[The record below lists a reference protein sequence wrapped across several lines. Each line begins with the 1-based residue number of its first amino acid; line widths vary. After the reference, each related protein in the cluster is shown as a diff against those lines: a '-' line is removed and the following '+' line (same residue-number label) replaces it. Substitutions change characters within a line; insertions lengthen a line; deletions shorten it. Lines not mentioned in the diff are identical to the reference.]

1 MYEPDL
7 ETMKFDDIKALQNRR
22 IVKIV
27 KYAHDNVPFYKK
39 KFKEAGI
46 SPDDIKSSS
55 DLHKVPFTVKD
66 DLRDHYPYGILA
78 IPREDVVRF
87 HSSSGTT
94 GIPTV
99 VSYTQN
105 DLDTW
110 SKLMARAIS
119 RPGVSKGDIMQNIY
133 GYGLFTGGLG
143 FHYGAELLGVSVIP
157 TSTGNTKRQ
166 LKIAKDMRSTVL
178 ACTPSYALYL
188 AEAAADEGYNPLED
202 FNLKFGLFGAEA
214 WSEEARRKIQD
225 SLGLGAYDC
234 YGLSELYGP
243 GVAMECHHQNGLHIS
258 SDEFLVETID
268 PKTNEVLEPGERG
281 ELVITM
287 LTREAMPLLRYRTKD
302 LAVISE
308 EECECGRYHA
318 RIMRVSGR
326 SDDML
331 IVGGV
336 NVFPSQIEDVLF
348 KIPELGDQY
357 QIFVDRKI
365 LDKLTIKVELSPESA
380 GAKDF
385 DRNALLKKIIDELV
399 AVITIRPKI
408 ELLEPKTI
416 PRSVGKAVRVVDL
429 RKSN

>member
-1 MYEPDL
+1 MYEEKL
-7 ETMKFDDIKALQNRR
+7 ETMKLDEIKVLQNKR
-22 IVKIV
+22 IVKMV
-27 KYAHDNVPFYKK
+27 KYAYDKVPFFKR
-39 KFKEAGI
+39 KFTEARI
-46 SPDDIKSSS
+46 SPDDIRSSE

-78 IPREDVVRF
+78 VPRKEIIRF

-99 VSYTQN
+99 VSYTHN

-110 SKLMARAIS
+110 SNLMARAIS
-119 RPGVSKGDIMQNIY
+119 RPGVEKGDIMQNIY

-166 LKIAKDMRSTVL
+166 LKIARDMKSTTL

-188 AEAAADEGYNPLED
+188 AEAAQEEGYKPLED

-214 WSEEARRKIQD
+214 WSEEARKKIQD

-243 GVAMECHHQNGLHIS
+243 GVAMECQCQNGLHIS

-268 PKTNEVLEPGERG
+268 PKTHEVLEHGKQG

-308 EECECGRYHA
+308 EECECGRYHS

-326 SDDML
+326 TDDML

-348 KIPELGDQY
+348 KIPQLGDQY
-357 QIFVDRKI
+357 QIYVDRKI
-365 LDKLTIKVELSPESA
+365 LDKLTIKVEISPEA
-380 GAKDF
+380 AADKGL
-385 DRNALLKKIIDELV
+385 DRNALIQNILAELM
-399 AVITIRPKI
+399 AVITIRPKLV
-408 ELLEPKTI
+408 LLEPKSI
-416 PRSVGKAVRVVDL
+416 PRSVGKAQRVVDM

>member
-7 ETMKFDDIKALQNRR
+7 ETMKLDEIKSLQNER
-22 IVKIV
+22 IVKMV
-27 KYAHDNVPFYKK
+27 RYAHDNVPFYKK

-46 SPDDIKSSS
+46 SPDDIKSTA
-55 DLHKVPFTVKD
+55 DIHNVPFTMKD

-119 RPGVSKGDIMQNIY
+119 RTGVKKGDIMQNIY

-166 LKIAKDMRSTVL
+166 LKIAKDMKSTTL

-188 AEAAADEGYNPLED
+188 AEAAVEEGYAPLED
-202 FNLKFGLFGAEA
+202 FNLRFGLFGAEA
-214 WSEEARRKIQD
+214 WSEEARKKIQD

-243 GVAMECHHQNGLHIS
+243 GVAMECQHQNGLHIS

-268 PKTNEVLEPGERG
+268 PKTGEVLEPGARG

-308 EECECGRYHA
+308 EECQCGRYHA

-348 KIPELGDQY
+348 RIPGLGDQY
-357 QIFVDRKI
+357 QIHVDRKI
-365 LDKLTIKVELSPESA
+365 LDKLTIKVELSPEA
-380 GAKDF
+380 DGDKTLDK
-385 DRNALLKKIIDELV
+385 NALLKKIIEELV

-408 ELLEPKTI
+408 ELLEPKSL

-429 RKSN
+429 RK